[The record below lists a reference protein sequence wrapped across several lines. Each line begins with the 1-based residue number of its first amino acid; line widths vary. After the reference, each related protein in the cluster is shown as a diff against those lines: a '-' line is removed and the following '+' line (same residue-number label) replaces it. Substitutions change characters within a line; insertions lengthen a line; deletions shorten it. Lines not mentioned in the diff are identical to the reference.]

1 MKKKLIFFV
10 FITSLLLA
18 AGSFLS
24 AAQSDFQGG
33 AFLDSQAGTR
43 PTGLAGAY
51 TAIAADGNASW
62 WNPAALAML
71 DKKKSMSLTYVPSM
85 LGIGEGNISNFF
97 AAYGQGDTTGYGA
110 LGASISYTSVKIGA
124 EFTGDTEYDW
134 SELTAL
140 LSWGMQVNQYF
151 GMIKY
156 KYPKV
161 SAGVNLKYLG
171 SNSDLKVDGKTVSAS
186 GFSADAALHA
196 AFKENL
202 AVAVVMKDIVSQLT
216 WSSGLAEKVPYSL
229 RVGAYYG
236 ITAEFLVSG
245 EIKADETSKGS
256 PEISAYSGAV
266 EYGFLLDRTMQVQKV
281 AVRGGLT
288 VDPNNDCYIIAAG
301 ASVEMETFSVD
312 YAYQHYLNVM
322 LDNTHRFGVSMTF

>member
-1 MKKKLIFFV
+1 MKKKIVFFAFVIFLSAFGCV
-10 FITSLLLA
+10 
-18 AGSFLS
+18 LS
-24 AAQSDFQGG
+24 AAQSDFLGG

-51 TAIAADGNASW
+51 TAIASDGNASW

-97 AAYGQGDTTGYGA
+97 AAYGQGDTGGYGA
-110 LGASISYTSVKIGA
+110 LGASISYTSVKFGA
-124 EFTGDTEYDW
+124 EFTGDTELDW

-161 SAGVNLKYLG
+161 SVGVNLKYLG
-171 SNSDLKVDGKTVSAS
+171 NNSDLKVDGKTVSAS
-186 GFSADAALHA
+186 GFSADASVHA

-202 AVAVVMKDIVSQLT
+202 AVAFTAKDILSQLT

-229 RVGAYYG
+229 RLGAYYG
-236 ITAEFLVSG
+236 ITADFLLAG

-266 EYGFLLDRTMQVQKV
+266 EYGFVLDRSMQVQKV
-281 AVRGGLT
+281 VIRGGIT
-288 VDPNNDCYIIAAG
+288 VDPNNDFYIIAAG

-322 LDNTHRFGVSMTF
+322 LENTHRFGVSMTF

>member
-1 MKKKLIFFV
+1 MKKKILFFAFVISV
-10 FITSLLLA
+10 FA
-18 AGSFLS
+18 AAVPVF
-24 AAQSDFQGG
+24 AYQSDFQGG

-51 TAIAADGNASW
+51 TAVAADGNASW

-71 DKKKSMSLTYVPSM
+71 DKKKSMSLTYIPSA
-85 LGIGEGNISNFF
+85 LGIGAGNISNFF
-97 AAYGQGDTTGYGA
+97 VSYGQGDTAGYGA
-110 LGASISYTSVKIGA
+110 LGAAISYTSVKFGA
-124 EFTGDTEYDW
+124 EFTGDAEYDW

-140 LSWGMQVNQYF
+140 VSWGMQVNQYF

-161 SAGVNLKYLG
+161 SVGVNLKYLG
-171 SNSDLKVDGKTVSAS
+171 SNSDLKVDGKAVSAS
-186 GFSADAALHA
+186 GFSADASVHA

-202 AVAVVMKDIVSQLT
+202 AVAFMAKDILSQLT
-216 WSSGLAEKVPYSL
+216 WSSGTAEKVPYSL
-229 RVGAYYG
+229 RLGAYYG
-236 ITAEFLVSG
+236 ITADVLIAG

-256 PEISAYSGAV
+256 PEISLYSGGI
-266 EYGFLLDRTMQVQKV
+266 EYGFLLDRAMQVQKV
-281 AVRGGLT
+281 AVRAGLS

-322 LDNTHRFGVSMTF
+322 LENTHRFGVTMTF